1 MEIGCSRSLDRG
13 PLTNR
18 RIGDLPARL
27 LPPVYD
33 ELRRV
38 AGARLARLGP
48 GQTLT
53 PTDLVHE
60 VYLRISD
67 RHPEGLDGRRHLFF
81 VASRAMRDILVE
93 SARRKASR
101 KHGGEHRRGGDV
113 TEAIAGGDRPMSLL
127 ELNFALK
134 KLERESPERAQ
145 VVLLRYFGGFTHAE
159 IAEVLGLSLATVE
172 RRWAYC
178 RAWLRREILED
189 SKPYPGHG
197 PAGRRHATC

>member
-1 MEIGCSRSLDRG
+1 MEIGCARALNRGHLTDRRS
-13 PLTNR
+13 
-18 RIGDLPARL
+18 GDLPARL

-53 PTDLVHE
+53 PTELVHE

-101 KHGGEHRRGGDV
+101 KHGGEHRRVADAAD
-113 TEAIAGGDRPMSLL
+113 AIAGGDRPMSLL
-127 ELNFALK
+127 ELHLALK

-145 VVLLRYFGGFTHAE
+145 VVLLRYFGGFTQAE

-172 RRWAYC
+172 RRWSYC
-178 RAWLRREILED
+178 RAWLRREILEG
-189 SKPYPGHG
+189 SKPYPGRG
-197 PAGRRHATC
+197 PAERCHAAC